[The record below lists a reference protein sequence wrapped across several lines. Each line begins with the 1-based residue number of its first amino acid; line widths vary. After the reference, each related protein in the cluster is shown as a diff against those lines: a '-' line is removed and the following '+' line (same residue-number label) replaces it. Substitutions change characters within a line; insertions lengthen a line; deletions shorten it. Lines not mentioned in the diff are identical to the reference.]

1 MKIDMKEE
9 LKYRQSWG
17 IGKDV
22 AEEVIVTWGSD
33 RLLDIRRAA

>member
-1 MKIDMKEE
+1 MKMDMKE
-9 LKYRQSWG
+9 LKYHQSWD

-33 RLLDIRRAA
+33 RLLGIRRAT